1 MKVMILCA
9 IMAGLFFSCDEGAVN
24 AVPKDSANDQYP
36 APKNIAAS
44 VSGSNI
50 ELTWEAAEKAT
61 GYAVLYGSSAA
72 YEFTAETEGTRLVIP
87 GLDVNKTWYFAVR
100 AKYGS
105 AQSDLNS
112 IAIKGGVM
120 ISGGDEKGGE
130 QPEGDDDN
138 PGPFNFEEFAA
149 QKAAWEAQDVKS
161 YQFTI
166 ELIHDA
172 GSRVYILST
181 VYPDKEPEVSAESE
195 DPGADYLS
203 QSFRTIDSVYDFVYN
218 SVAPKSI
225 NDKYKFVLQYNN
237 QHHYPQYYLW
247 TTPGA
252 DGGWFGFE
260 ITSFTL
266 MDGE

>member
-1 MKVMILCA
+1 MKAMILCA

-72 YEFTAETEGTRLVIP
+72 YEFTAETEETRLVIP

-105 AQSDLNS
+105 AQSALNS

-120 ISGGDEKGGE
+120 ISGGDGKGGE
-130 QPEGDDDN
+130 HPEGDDAK

-149 QKAAWEAQDVKS
+149 QKAAWEAQGFRN

-166 ELIHDA
+166 EVMYDDGGICIESTIASGKDPEITVLKADDPA
-172 GSRVYILST
+172 GANFI
-181 VYPDKEPEVSAESE
+181 
-195 DPGADYLS
+195 S
-203 QSFRTIDSVYDFVYN
+203 QPFRTIDDIYNYIAADSTHDFFE
-218 SVAPKSI
+218 
-225 NDKYKFVLQYNN
+225 FVLQYNK
-237 QHHYPQYYLW
+237 QYHYPQYYSAV
-247 TTPGA
+247 TPGA
-252 DGGWFGFE
+252 DGGWSFFE
-260 ITSFTL
+260 ITSFML